1 MGPTALV
8 AVEQHFPKAQRLLE
22 DQFARRMLPPL
33 AQPFLWL
40 AQFAWARNW
49 MVRVTEKDGPGFWG
63 SVLCRKRYIDERVV
77 ASVGEIQAVV
87 ILGSGFDMRPF
98 RIPALSEV
106 PVWEIDQPE
115 NIEPKRKRLRS
126 TFGTIPANLTLF
138 AMDFDHQD
146 LNAALASHGYSI
158 DRRTF
163 FIWEAVTQYITEKA
177 VRTTLALLAASP
189 PGSRLAF
196 TYVRKDFLDGANLY
210 GWERL
215 YNRFVTTKVWIF
227 GMNPEDWPAFLQP
240 YGWRIVEDLGY
251 GTLAEKYVR
260 PTGRQLATTP
270 VERII
275 YAEKL

>member
-8 AVEQHFPKAQRLLE
+8 AVEQHFPKAQRLL
-22 DQFARRMLPPL
+22 DDRFARCMLPPL

-49 MVRVTEKDGPGFWG
+49 MVRATEKDGPGFWG
-63 SVLCRKRYIDERVV
+63 GMMCHIDDRVA
-77 ASVGEIQAVV
+77 ASVGDMQAVV
-87 ILGSGFDMRPF
+87 ILGAGFDMRPF
-98 RIPALSEV
+98 RLPALSGI

-115 NIEPKRKRLRS
+115 NIEARKLRLRRA
-126 TFGTIPANLTLF
+126 FGAIPANLTLF
-138 AMDFDHQD
+138 AMDFDQQD
-146 LNAALASHGYSI
+146 LSAALAAHGYSMEC
-158 DRRTF
+158 RTF

-177 VRTTLALLAASP
+177 VRATFAFLSAAPS
-189 PGSRLAF
+189 GSRLAC
-196 TYVRKDFLDGANLY
+196 TYVRKDFLEGANLY

-215 YNRFVTTKVWIF
+215 YKRFVETKVWLF
-227 GMNPEDWPAFLQP
+227 GMNPEDWAAFLKP
-240 YGWRIVEDLGY
+240 YGWRMVEDLEY
-251 GTLAEKYVR
+251 GVLAEKYVA